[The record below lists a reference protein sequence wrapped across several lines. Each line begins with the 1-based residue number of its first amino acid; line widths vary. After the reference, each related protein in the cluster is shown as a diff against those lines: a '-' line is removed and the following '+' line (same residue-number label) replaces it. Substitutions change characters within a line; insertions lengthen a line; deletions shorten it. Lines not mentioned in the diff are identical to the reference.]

1 MEQEL
6 ENGYNRLEEIARTI
20 TTAELVELWEDSLKL
35 PADQPIPELIAV
47 VCAELVRREE
57 NE

>member
-6 ENGYNRLEEIARTI
+6 ENGYNRLEEIARAMTI
-20 TTAELVELWEDSLKL
+20 AELVELWEDSLKL
-35 PADQPIPELIAV
+35 PADQPIPEFIAA

-57 NE
+57 TE